1 MRALLLLR
9 HGLTQANEKR
19 IYCGATD
26 LPLSE
31 NGRAMARELAALRP
45 LPACDL
51 YLTSGMA
58 RADETLELLTGR
70 TANRVLPAFSEMDFG
85 RFEMMGYET
94 LRHDPGYLRWI
105 NDTDGVVPCP
115 GGESTGAFRQRVLS
129 CGAELLNMQ
138 WQTTLVVCHG
148 GVIVSLMENWFPLEA
163 RGFYEWQPAACRGW
177 RVLFECC
184 QPIRFEPI

>member
-94 LRHDPGYLRWI
+94 L
-105 NDTDGVVPCP
+105 
-115 GGESTGAFRQRVLS
+115 
-129 CGAELLNMQ
+129 
-138 WQTTLVVCHG
+138 
-148 GVIVSLMENWFPLEA
+148 
-163 RGFYEWQPAACRGW
+163 
-177 RVLFECC
+177 
-184 QPIRFEPI
+184 